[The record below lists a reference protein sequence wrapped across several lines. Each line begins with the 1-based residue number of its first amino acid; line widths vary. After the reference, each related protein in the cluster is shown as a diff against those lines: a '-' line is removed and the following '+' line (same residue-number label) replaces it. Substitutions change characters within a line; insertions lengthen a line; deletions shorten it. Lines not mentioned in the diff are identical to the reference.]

1 MAKIVFTGVS
11 LFAFYTLL
19 AQSGASSE
27 AALWLTGGAGCAVL
41 ICLGLAR
48 A

>member
-1 MAKIVFTGVS
+1 MAKIVFTGVG

-19 AQSGASSE
+19 ARSGASPE
-27 AALWLTGGAGCAVL
+27 AALWLTGAAGCAVL
-41 ICLGLAR
+41 VCYGLAR